1 MCLELPE
8 ISDTYIQQANC
19 KTELKSGETS
29 LGRVK
34 IKRGIFQRYFLM
46 LVFVPSLIP
55 LSEVLG
61 NETLLQIAMGWSK
74 IIHL

>member
-1 MCLELPE
+1 
-8 ISDTYIQQANC
+8 
-19 KTELKSGETS
+19 
-29 LGRVK
+29 
-34 IKRGIFQRYFLM
+34 M

-55 LSEVLG
+55 LSEVLD